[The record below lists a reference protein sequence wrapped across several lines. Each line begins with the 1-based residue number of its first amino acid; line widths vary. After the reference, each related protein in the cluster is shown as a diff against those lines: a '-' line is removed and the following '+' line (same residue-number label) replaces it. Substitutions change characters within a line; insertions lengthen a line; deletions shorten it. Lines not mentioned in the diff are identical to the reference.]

1 MVVSKKWLRN
11 VRRKFLRSSKR
22 DITLPPRISVCI
34 NQSEQPILDN
44 ESTTTTTSTGEDF
57 ISLPS
62 PPPINSSSSKL
73 FSKENFAAIKIQAH
87 FRAHLARRA
96 HRALKSLVKLQALVR
111 GLYVR
116 RQSRI
121 AMQCMHA
128 LVRLQVRVRARQLLG
143 TYDHT
148 Q

>member
-11 VRRKFLRSSKR
+11 VRRKFLRSSNNK
-22 DITLPPRISVCI
+22 DIALHPRISVCT
-34 NQSEQPILDN
+34 NQSEQPILQN
-44 ESTTTTTSTGEDF
+44 ESTTTTAREDF
-57 ISLPS
+57 IKLPS
-62 PPPINSSSSKL
+62 PPPINSSSTKL
-73 FSKENFAAIKIQAH
+73 FTKEDFAAIKIQAH
-87 FRAHLARRA
+87 FRGHLARRA

-111 GLYVR
+111 GVCVR

-128 LVRLQVRVRARQLLG
+128 LVRLQVRVRARQLLD
-143 TYDHT
+143 TFDPT